1 MYVCI
6 LDTTGQV
13 LLHRNVKSTP
23 EAFLESV
30 APYRKDLVVAAECMF
45 TWYWLADVCAA
56 EDITFV
62 LGHALAMKAIHGGKA
77 KNDKIDSHKI
87 VGLLRG
93 GLLPQAY
100 VYPDAM
106 RATRDL
112 LRRRLHLVRKRGQLL
127 AHIQNT
133 RAQYNLPAFGRRLA
147 YPANREGVREHF
159 PDRSVR
165 KSIEVDLTLIEQYDT
180 LITDLELT
188 IVREAKRHDGD
199 AFHRLR
205 SVPGIGKVL
214 ALTILYEIH
223 DITRFDRVQEF
234 ASYARL
240 VKCKKQSGGKILGT
254 SGAKMGNVHLKWA
267 FSEAAVLFLRHTKD
281 GKKLLAAIEKKHV
294 KGKALS
300 ILAHKIGR
308 AVFYMLSRGT
318 VFSTEKF
325 LAAQRAGSR
334 RARWLTR
341 ATGPSSHRSL
351 STREPPS
358 ATSRRS

>member
-1 MYVCI
+1 MRFYNGQHRHYCGIDLHTKSMYICI
-6 LDTTGQV
+6 LDAAGQV
-13 LLHRNVKSTP
+13 LLHRNFKTTP
-23 EAFLESV
+23 AAFLDAV
-30 APYRKDLVVAAECMF
+30 APYREDLVVAAECMF

-56 EDITFV
+56 EGLRFV

-77 KNDKIDSHKI
+77 KNDKLDSFKI
-87 VGLLRG
+87 ATLLRG

-100 VYPDAM
+100 VYPAAM
-106 RATRDL
+106 RSTRDL

-133 RAQYNLPAFGRRLA
+133 RAQYNLPAFDGRIA
-147 YPANREGVREHF
+147 YPANRDGVA
-159 PDRSVR
+159 DRFADPSVR
-165 KSIEVDLTLIEQYDT
+165 KSIEVDLALLDRYDALIN
-180 LITDLELT
+180 DLELT
-188 IVREAKRHDGD
+188 LVRTAKQHDAD

-240 VKCKKQSGGKILGT
+240 VKGRKQSGGKLLGT

-267 FSEAAVLFLRHTKD
+267 FSEAAVLFLRHAPGAKPY
-281 GKKLLAAIEKKHV
+281 LARLEKRHG

-300 ILAHKIGR
+300 ILAHKLGR
-308 AVFYMLSRGT
+308 AVFYILARQT
-318 VFSTEKF
+318 VFSREKF
-325 LAAQRAGSR
+325 MAA
-334 RARWLTR
+334 
-341 ATGPSSHRSL
+341 
-351 STREPPS
+351 
-358 ATSRRS
+358 